1 MSPLRAGVAGVGHL
15 GTHHARVWSR
25 LAGAGGGI
33 AGVTAFDPDPA
44 ARDRARDALPGVA
57 LVDSYEELLDRS
69 DVLSIAAP
77 TPAHA
82 ELALQA
88 LGAGRHVLVEKPMAT
103 SPEEAEAMLAAAR
116 RAERALLVGQIERF
130 NPAVRAA
137 LPHLAHPQFIE
148 AHRLAPPVPRGIDVD
163 VVLDLMIHDLDLALL
178 ATKSHIVE
186 MHAVGVP
193 VLTDKVDIANARLV
207 FASGCVANVTA
218 SRISREKVRKI
229 RFFDRASY
237 LSIDC
242 MNRSVEAYTLAPAA
256 PGAAPD
262 DWMRRIRPLALKVDE
277 TDPLESELT
286 HFLSLR
292 ENPAQSWEECA
303 TALEALRAA
312 EAIGRMVSRSQPDP
326 ASLSV

>member
-1 MSPLRAGVAGVGHL
+1 MTALRAGVAGLGHL
-15 GTHHARVWSR
+15 GSHHARVWSR
-25 LAGAGGGI
+25 VGGVGSV
-33 AGVTAFDPDPA
+33 AAFDPDA
-44 ARDRARDALPGVA
+44 AAVERARAAIPGLEVA
-57 LVDSYEELLDRS
+57 ATYDELLERC

-77 TPAHA
+77 TPVHA
-82 ELALQA
+82 DLALRA
-88 LGAGRHVLVEKPMAT
+88 LRAGRHVLVEKPMAAA
-103 SPEEAEAMLAAAR
+103 PEEAEAMLGAAR
-116 RAERALLVGQIERF
+116 TARRALLVGQIERF
-130 NPAVRAA
+130 NPAVMAA
-137 LPHLAHPQFIE
+137 LPHLANPRFIE

-178 ATKSHIVE
+178 ATRSRIVE

-207 FASGCVANVTA
+207 FESGCVANITA

-242 MNRSVEAYTLAPAA
+242 MNRSVEAYTLAPEL

-262 DWMRRIRPLALKVDE
+262 DWMRRIRPLAVVVGE

-286 HFLSLR
+286 HFLALR
-292 ENPAQSWEECA
+292 NDPERSWEECA

-312 EAIGRMVSRSQPDP
+312 EAIGRMVSRSQHDP
-326 ASLSV
+326 ASLPV

>member
-1 MSPLRAGVAGVGHL
+1 VTAVRAGVAGVGHL

-25 LAGAGGGI
+25 VP
-33 AGVTAFDPDPA
+33 GVGVVAAFDPDPA
-44 ARDRARDALPGVA
+44 ARARAEAALPQVA
-57 LVDSYEELLDRS
+57 FADSFDALLDRS

-82 ELALQA
+82 DLALRA
-88 LGAGRHVLVEKPMAT
+88 LRAGLHVLVEKPMAT

-116 RAERALLVGQIERF
+116 KAGRALLVGQIERF

-137 LPHLAHPQFIE
+137 LPHLAHPRFIE

-242 MNRSVEAYTLAPAA
+242 MNRTVEAYALAPSA

-262 DWMRRIRPLALKVDE
+262 DWMRRIRPLAVSVDE

-286 HFLSLR
+286 HFLALR
-292 ENPAQSWEECA
+292 NAPERSWGECA

-312 EAIGRMVSRSQPDP
+312 EAIGRMVSRTQPDP
-326 ASLSV
+326 ASLPV